1 MNMQH
6 YEVQIWKTENR
17 IADNGAEDYKGY
29 FDADTAADAAKQL
42 VQEMHVSGKFYVEV
56 RIKDNKLDCW
66 KFTDMSPELNS

>member
-6 YEVQIWKTENR
+6 YVVQIWKTENR
-17 IADNGAEDYKGY
+17 IADNGTE
-29 FDADTAADAAKQL
+29 
-42 VQEMHVSGKFYVEV
+42 VEEMHVSGKFYVEV

>member
-6 YEVQIWKTENR
+6 YVVQIWKTENR
-17 IADNGAEDYKGY
+17 IAANGVVDYEES
-29 FDADTAADAAKQL
+29 FITDTAADAAKQL
-42 VQEMHVSGKFYVEV
+42 VEANQVSGKFYVEV